1 LLALLVG
8 LSWCCAC
15 GTPVPAPGGASEA
28 PVGVSFEPSSTPD
41 QVANVVHVHLASPTL
56 SSSAVSLFEGKVSSY
71 YLGRFKHGELPSA
84 LASRRVPIAAWR
96 AEDELVLA
104 PLRPLATGPHSLV
117 SVDGLIAEFTVAQV
131 KPVLDRLWPPASNA
145 GHPQFA
151 VYCRPE
157 ASTVE
162 VPNSGSVVF
171 QPGAVPVELE
181 PGVDDAAL
189 FGDRCSHFQSELEL
203 TPGTV
208 WVPPPELGDWALSP
222 VVFSSSEFEA
232 ATPLECQA
240 GEVAFGPGCA
250 VIADDRLSLRT
261 PQPPVLWIVHTAH
274 GALLEVSG
282 AGSSLTIDGL
292 VPGGRERFWGSTRDL
307 SGATHAFD
315 LELQTTPARARP
327 ILNEVLAD
335 PLGPEPKSEW
345 VELLNDGTLPADLA
359 QYSLQDG
366 GGRTPLPH
374 AWLAPQ
380 EYALLVREDFA
391 PNSSDQAPIVGARL
405 IRLASLGKSGLSN
418 AGERLAL
425 LDGAGAEQSV
435 LPALAGKAGQ
445 SLARRT
451 PSSEDSDPRS
461 FSFGTPTPGFANDAQ
476 SGAP

>member
-1 LLALLVG
+1 MG

-15 GTPVPAPGGASEA
+15 GTPVPEPGWASDA
-28 PVGVSFEPSSTPD
+28 PVDVSFEPSAAPD
-41 QVANVVHVHLASPTL
+41 QVANVVHVHLSSLTL
-56 SSSAVSLFEGKVSSY
+56 SSDAVSLFEGKLSSY
-71 YLGRFKHGELPSA
+71 YLGRLRHGELPSP
-84 LASRRVPIAAWR
+84 LASRRVPIASWR
-96 AEDELVLA
+96 AGTELVLA
-104 PLRPLATGPHSLV
+104 PLRPLGTGPHSLV
-117 SVDGLIAEFTVAQV
+117 SVDGLIAEFTVADV
-131 KPVLDRLWPPASNA
+131 RPVLDRVWPPGGSA
-145 GHPQFA
+145 GNPRFA

-162 VPNSGSVVF
+162 VPNSGSVLF
-171 QPGAVPVELE
+171 QPGATSVELE

-189 FGDRCSHFQSELEL
+189 FEDRCSHFQSELPL
-203 TPGTV
+203 TPGAI

-222 VVFSSSEFEA
+222 VVFSSAQFEA
-232 ATPLECQA
+232 ATPLECQS

-250 VIADDRLSLRT
+250 IVADDRLSLRT
-261 PQPPVLWIVHTAH
+261 PPLPVLWIVHTAH
-274 GALLEVSG
+274 GALLEVSTPG
-282 AGSSLTIDGL
+282 RSLTIDGL
-292 VPGGRERFWGSTRDL
+292 VPGGRERLWGSTRDL
-307 SGATHAFD
+307 SGETQAFE
-315 LELQTTPARARP
+315 LELQMTGARARP

-345 VELLNDGTLPADLA
+345 VELLNDGTLAADLA

-391 PNSSDQAPIVGARL
+391 PNSSDPPPVAGARL
-405 IRLASLGKSGLSN
+405 IRLPSLGKSGLSN

-425 LDGAGAEQSV
+425 LDGAGAELSV
-435 LPALAGKAGQ
+435 LPASVGKAGQ

-451 PSSEDSDPRS
+451 PGSEDGDPRS
-461 FSFGTPTPGFANDAQ
+461 FRFGTPTPGFANDAQ